1 MHHILVIGAG
11 KSATVLI
18 EYLKRISAEKK
29 WKVLVADNQID
40 LVKEKVGEH
49 NWVKPVQLSVFDN
62 EQRRNLISQSKI
74 VISLLPPEMH
84 YLVAND
90 CIEFKA
96 HLLKASYLDEKIA
109 LRKNEIEDANI
120 LMIAE
125 LGLDPGID
133 HMSAMRIIDNIKK
146 SEGNVISFKSHCG
159 GLIAPE
165 SDDNPWHYK
174 ISWNPKNIVLAGKS
188 GAVYLENNVQQ
199 TIAYTELFNPDKTVL
214 VSDES
219 VWGYYPNRNS
229 LQYLPLYKLD
239 NCNTFIRTT
248 LRHVD
253 FLKGWKK
260 IVEIKLTD
268 EEKVYETNK
277 LRYKDFFLLHCKRHS
292 IIQENFT
299 AAFLNQIDYLGF
311 TSPLIINK
319 GFCSAADILQVAME
333 EKLNLNETDK
343 DMIIMFHEIEYHQNN
358 KKYKVESSLIV
369 KGISISLT
377 AMAKTVGLPLGIA
390 AKLILENK
398 IQLRG
403 LYLPTIKEIYLPVLE
418 ELENEGIVFE
428 EKIIEL

>member
-277 LRYKDFFLLHCKRHS
+277 LRYKDFF
-292 IIQENFT
+292 FT
-299 AAFLNQIDYLGF
+299 A
-311 TSPLIINK
+311 
-319 GFCSAADILQVAME
+319 LQKA
-333 EKLNLNETDK
+333 
-343 DMIIMFHEIEYHQNN
+343 
-358 KKYKVESSLIV
+358 
-369 KGISISLT
+369 
-377 AMAKTVGLPLGIA
+377 
-390 AKLILENK
+390 
-398 IQLRG
+398 
-403 LYLPTIKEIYLPVLE
+403 
-418 ELENEGIVFE
+418 
-428 EKIIEL
+428 